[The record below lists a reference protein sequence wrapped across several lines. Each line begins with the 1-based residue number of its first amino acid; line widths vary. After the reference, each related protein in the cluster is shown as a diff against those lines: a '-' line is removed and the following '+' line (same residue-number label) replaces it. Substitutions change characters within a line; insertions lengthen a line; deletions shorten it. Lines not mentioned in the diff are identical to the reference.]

1 MKNRARFYI
10 NKLKDKGWS
19 DEEICKFCNID
30 PVRYAYLQKIQ
41 AIPRRLEA
49 SRLRGMM
56 KRPTAES
63 MRIVKEVWASKSRA
77 STEKPQP
84 LKYTD
89 RQMDTLRTM
98 AKATRMG
105 HPSTVLER
113 TDASIAARLR
123 DKGITF
129 VETDM
134 AGGKKFKRYGLTKRG
149 VSETLRLGIAAQ
161 EIAGIPADL
170 EEARKRALQRPLVH
184 AVDNSSPDPS
194 HY

>member
-10 NKLKDKGWS
+10 IKLKDKGWS
-19 DEEICKFCNID
+19 DEDIYKFCHIN
-30 PVRYAYLQKIQ
+30 PVRYEYLQKLH
-41 AIPRRLEA
+41 AIPRRIEA

-63 MRIVKEVWASKSRA
+63 MRIVKEVWASETRA
-77 STEKPQP
+77 IANKEQP
-84 LKYTD
+84 LTYTD
-89 RQMDTLRTM
+89 RQMETLRTI

-134 AGGKKFKRYGLTKRG
+134 AGSKKFKRYGLTKKG
-149 VSETLRLGIAAQ
+149 VSESLRLGIAAQ
-161 EIAGIPADL
+161 AIAGIPADV
-170 EEARKRALQRPLVH
+170 EEARIRALQRPSVH
-184 AVDNSSPDPS
+184 AADNS
-194 HY
+194 